1 MSALHDDDAN
11 GLAGLQDVLSGVSP
25 KLKAQ
30 DVLHDWSLMVALDG
44 LIDDGAKI
52 SGQPKEKQVSTPTL
66 HATINWDTP
75 DAYST
80 SGAPS
85 NGADYVRLRDAR
97 GNYLSGDQIN
107 SLSFAGA
114 TTLPTLPVQW
124 SVDANPPF
132 QAGDP
137 ALYSG
142 ADNNRDEAIVH
153 EVTVPTGAGAELTF
167 DALWNEE
174 EGWDFG
180 FVQVSTDD
188 GATYDSVACTD
199 TTEETNPDA
208 LPTAKENVPGFTGFT
223 GAWMPETCDLSA
235 YAGQTVLLAFRAFN
249 DPATLGNDP
258 SVAPGFWVDDVT
270 LGGNLISD
278 GSSLAGWRSFTE
290 VRANPV
296 AGFTV
301 RIISMRTDKKKPTIK
316 VRQLQLTGDF
326 NLRGKAKVQKYV
338 DRKADFVA
346 AIVFYDDPSET
357 STQYAPYRL
366 AVNGVTQP
374 GGGL

>member
-1 MSALHDDDAN
+1 
-11 GLAGLQDVLSGVSP
+11 
-25 KLKAQ
+25 
-30 DVLHDWSLMVALDG
+30 
-44 LIDDGAKI
+44 
-52 SGQPKEKQVSTPTL
+52 
-66 HATINWDTP
+66 
-75 DAYST
+75 
-80 SGAPS
+80 
-85 NGADYVRLRDAR
+85 VRLRDAS
-97 GNYLSGDQIN
+97 GGYLSGDQIK

-124 SVDANPPF
+124 SVDPNPPF

-142 ADNNRDEAIVH
+142 ADDNRDEAIVQQ
-153 EVTVPTGAGAELTF
+153 VTVPSAAAAAVLTF

-180 FVQVSTDD
+180 FVQVSTDG

-208 LPTAKENVPGFTGFT
+208 LATAKENVPGFTGFT

-235 YAGQTVLLAFRAFN
+235 YAGQNVLLAFRAFN
-249 DPATLGNDP
+249 DPSTLGNDP
-258 SVAPGFWVDDVT
+258 SIPPGFWVDDVT
-270 LGGNLISD
+270 LGGTLISD
-278 GSSLAGWRSFTE
+278 GSSLAGWRSFTQ
-290 VRANPV
+290 VRPNPV
-296 AGFTV
+296 AGFTL

-316 VRQLQLTGDF
+316 VRQLELTGDF
-326 NLRGKAKVQKYV
+326 NLKGKAKVQKYV

-346 AIVFYDDPSET
+346 AIVFYDDPTET
-357 STQYAPYRL
+357 SAQYAPYRL

>member
-1 MSALHDDDAN
+1 MTALHRDPGN
-11 GLAGLQDVLSGVSP
+11 GLAGLQDVLSGESK
-25 KLKAQ
+25 KLEAE

-52 SGQPKEKQVSTPTL
+52 SGQPKERKVSTPTL

-80 SGAPS
+80 PGAPS
-85 NGADYVRLRDAR
+85 NGADYVRLRDAG
-97 GNYLSGDQIN
+97 GNYLSGNQIN

-114 TTLPTLPVQW
+114 TTLPTLPAQW
-124 SVDANPPF
+124 SVDGNPPF

-142 ADNNRDEAIVH
+142 ADNDRDEAIVQ
-153 EVTVPTGAGAELTF
+153 EVTVPTGAEAALTF

-180 FVQVSTDD
+180 FVQISTDG

-208 LPTAKENVPGFTGFT
+208 LPTAKENVPGFTGFS
-223 GAWMPETCDLSA
+223 GAWKPETCDLSA
-235 YAGQTVLLAFRAFN
+235 YAGQTILLAFRTFN
-249 DPATLGNDP
+249 DPATLGADP
-258 SVAPGFWVDDVT
+258 SIAPGFWVDDVT
-270 LGGNLISD
+270 LGGAVISD

-290 VRANPV
+290 VRPNPV

-301 RIISMRTDKKKPTIK
+301 RIISMRTDQKKPTIK

-326 NLRGKAKVQKYV
+326 NLKGKARVQKYV

-346 AIVFYDDPSET
+346 AVVFYDDPSET